1 MPSLSLP
8 EFIAAACSGEAVV
21 SFPTDTVPAVA
32 CRPEASE
39 LIYQLKRRDRTKPL
53 ILMGAD
59 AEDLWPYVQGGDAD
73 WSVWQQTAEQY
84 WPGQLT
90 LVLPASERVPPAI
103 NSQFP
108 GTIGV
113 RVPDQPIARYLLG
126 FTGPLAT
133 TSANLSGQPPL
144 QTPAEIAAQFPEVV
158 MLSDEALEQVK
169 TEVLADLSPTATWTD
184 IDQGKVSGMPST
196 VVKWSQQGW
205 EVIRQGAIKLAGET

>member
-1 MPSLSLP
+1 MPLLSLP
-8 EFIAAACSGEAVV
+8 EFIAAACSGKTVV

-32 CRPEASE
+32 CRPGASD
-39 LIYQLKRRDRTKPL
+39 LIYQLKQRDRTKPL

-59 AEDLWPYVQGGDAD
+59 ADDLWPYVQGGDAD
-73 WSVWQQTAEQY
+73 WLVWRQTAERY

-90 LVLPASERVPPAI
+90 LVLPASERVPTAI
-103 NSQFP
+103 NSQTP

-113 RVPDQPIARYLLG
+113 RVPNQPIARHLLG

-144 QTPAEIAAQFPEVV
+144 QTQAEIAAQFPAVV

-169 TEVLADLSPTATWTD
+169 TEALAGLPPTATWAD
-184 IDQGKVSGMPST
+184 VDQGDVSGMPST
-196 VVKWSQQGW
+196 VARWAQQGW
-205 EVIRQGAIKLAGET
+205 EIIRQGAVQL